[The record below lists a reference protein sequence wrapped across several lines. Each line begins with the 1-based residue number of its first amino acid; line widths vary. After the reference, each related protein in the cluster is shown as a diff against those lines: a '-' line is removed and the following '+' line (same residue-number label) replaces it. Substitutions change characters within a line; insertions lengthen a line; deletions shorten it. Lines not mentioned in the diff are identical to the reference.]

1 MTNEIRKYKGK
12 NNIKDDE
19 HIKLNKII
27 NLKSIW
33 LQLNIFIIIIQ
44 KNKNLHEQLLNIK
57 YINEDITFFEEI
69 RFTRCNKL

>member
-27 NLKSIW
+27 NLKSI
-33 LQLNIFIIIIQ
+33 
-44 KNKNLHEQLLNIK
+44 
-57 YINEDITFFEEI
+57 
-69 RFTRCNKL
+69 